1 MTVSLCLLAFVIGV
15 VIGEIIMAIVA
26 DKYIRG

>member
-1 MTVSLCLLAFVIGV
+1 MTVSLIILAFVVGIV
-15 VIGEIIMAIVA
+15 VGEIIMAIVA

>member
-1 MTVSLCLLAFVIGV
+1 MTVSLVLLAFVIGIV
-15 VIGEIIMAIVA
+15 VGEIIMAIVA